1 MVELVNPRAIFGSE
15 HFAARSRPAFDMA
28 QIQQRAHLIVI
39 ANWNYPG
46 RNNLAHVVPNDVALM
61 TAALR
66 RKFLNALVVA
76 PPIQNTTMDSM
87 ANIRNQLQ
95 NAAQGVQNG
104 DAVIIYVA
112 GHGLTAGGGS
122 VLIPIDFQSDFQP
135 AYPNP
140 EQWAQHARL
149 KEFLTVFQQRNQD
162 GVNHVIWNI
171 CRAPFQALTLPN
183 MEIPGYNYFIMFACA
198 DTQLSYIGN
207 NMADVN
213 GDGQP
218 HVQVS
223 NLPKAYDE
231 ALQHEPDLRSLS
243 DSVREKVFWMRQAPL
258 TPQIVQV
265 LDTLMPPAQG
275 GAFGFWSLIAS
286 WMWGNLVRPVVH
298 AGLDAVQQG
307 ANNVVQQGHRAVDAF
322 GFPLRTPENGI
333 YIIKPQSGI
342 NERRFLSCTDSGH
355 VDLWHEVDRS
365 GRQVWRVTTGHR
377 VFSTVEVFAGTGD
390 RRYLSC
396 TSGGET
402 VELWTH
408 DDASGRQRWKF
419 QPNSNGS
426 WKIEVLGG
434 VNGNRKYL
442 SCTHDGTK
450 CDLWHEDDDSGRQQ
464 WILEPAK

>member
-1 MVELVNPRAIFGSE
+1 MSFGT
-15 HFAARSRPAFDMA
+15 FAVSLSRPSRCQTWRF
-28 QIQQRAHLIVI
+28 L
-39 ANWNYPG
+39 AN
-46 RNNLAHVVPNDVALM
+46 
-61 TAALR
+61 
-66 RKFLNALVVA
+66 
-76 PPIQNTTMDSM
+76 
-87 ANIRNQLQ
+87 
-95 NAAQGVQNG
+95 
-104 DAVIIYVA
+104 
-112 GHGLTAGGGS
+112 
-122 VLIPIDFQSDFQP
+122 
-135 AYPNP
+135 
-140 EQWAQHARL
+140 
-149 KEFLTVFQQRNQD
+149 
-162 GVNHVIWNI
+162 
-171 CRAPFQALTLPN
+171 
-183 MEIPGYNYFIMFACA
+183 YNYFIMFACA

-223 NLPKAYDE
+223 NLPKAYDD

-243 DSVREKVFWMRQAPL
+243 DSVREKVFRMRQAPL

-265 LDTLMPPAQG
+265 WDTLMPPAQG
-275 GAFGFWSLIAS
+275 GAFSFLSQIGS
-286 WMWGNLVRPVVH
+286 WMWGNVVRPVVH

-377 VFSTVEVFAGTGD
+377 VFTTVEVFAGTGD

-396 TSGGET
+396 TRGGET
-402 VELWTH
+402 VDLWTH

-434 VNGNRKYL
+434 MNGNRKYL